1 MFLAPQWSIFK
12 TRRPLH
18 NDEDTINGKFAFNL
32 AKNQIIT
39 PHEQQYVWFVGCW
52 FLNIHFTPHFSS
64 QFSFLTLFNFSS
76 ASSLLLPFSH
86 TSSHKMQREAG
97 KTFNFLITFEIT
109 SPNSSN
115 SGSIPKLTSLT
126 SPNSNIPKLTL
137 PYSHNLI
144 SKFQSLR
151 RPVSKLKSSLY
162 LTHPTQIQFQSS
174 PHPTPIF

>member
-64 QFSFLTLFNFSS
+64 QFSFLTLFDFSS

-115 SGSIPKLTSLT
+115 SGSIPKLTSPNSLKSNSISKLT
-126 SPNSNIPKLTL
+126 SRHPI
-137 PYSHNLI
+137 
-144 SKFQSLR
+144 
-151 RPVSKLKSSLY
+151 SKLKSSLY
-162 LTHPTQIQFQSS
+162 LTHPTQIHFQSS
-174 PHPTPIF
+174 PHPTPIL